1 MARTIRNRTAAW
13 GLSTSIGV
21 FIGSFLSSD
30 LKRNA
35 TSQTTPRIRVHAG
48 RNSSHR
54 HFRLSGEL
62 ARKAHSG
69 TRSRT
74 RSKMTSGS
82 GAKAPV

>member
-35 TSQTTPRIRVHAG
+35 TSHTTPRIRVHAG

-54 HFRLSGEL
+54 HFRLSG
-62 ARKAHSG
+62 
-69 TRSRT
+69 RT
-74 RSKMTSGS
+74 REE
-82 GAKAPV
+82 GALRDTPHEHDRR